1 MAKERKIA
9 LVAKK
14 LSFKEAEEADDK
26 YWAEKSAEY
35 RLRALMD
42 LREMVFGNIKEQSIK
57 KVVYKRSLHEEIIG
71 HNELLK
77 VKQKAGR
84 PQDLADINK
93 LKSRNKKK

>member
-9 LVAKK
+9 LVAQK

-42 LREMVFGNIKEQSIK
+42 LREMAFGNIKNQSIK
-57 KVVYKRSLHEEIIG
+57 KVVYKRSLHEEV
-71 HNELLK
+71 ET
-77 VKQKAGR
+77 
-84 PQDLADINK
+84 
-93 LKSRNKKK
+93 

>member
-14 LSFKEAEEADDK
+14 LSFKEAEEADDI

-42 LREMVFGNIKEQSIK
+42 LREMVFGNTKDQSIK
-57 KVVYKRSLHEEIIG
+57 KSFTKEACR
-71 HNELLK
+71 K
-77 VKQKAGR
+77 
-84 PQDLADINK
+84 K
-93 LKSRNKKK
+93 LT